1 MTRFILALM
10 TSCLF
15 SAVAA
20 ETTTL
25 LDFTNGKTHGY
36 IGNSNVESVK
46 GSKEGLV
53 VVCKDDKEDPW
64 IEGPALHN
72 WPQGDF
78 NQMYLD
84 IKFKGHGA
92 TSVEIFYGLGFRAQD
107 AVTVKS
113 NNDDKWQTERVMIP
127 KQPDGARLR
136 IDPTNRGGGITIEFV
151 KVTPVPTLYDFKP

>member
-36 IGNSNVESVK
+36 IGNGSVESVK

-53 VVCKDDKEDPW
+53 VVCKGDQEDPW

-72 WPQGDF
+72 WPHHGF
-78 NQMYLD
+78 NIRNRQCFRLV
-84 IKFKGHGA
+84 
-92 TSVEIFYGLGFRAQD
+92 TEIIRNLLFPPMTQ
-107 AVTVKS
+107 
-113 NNDDKWQTERVMIP
+113 
-127 KQPDGARLR
+127 
-136 IDPTNRGGGITIEFV
+136 
-151 KVTPVPTLYDFKP
+151 